1 MNGQLWPIVGRTI
14 VVSGVATV
22 LAVLAG
28 APLGYLMARSRFRG
42 RTLLLA
48 LVNTGMGLP
57 PVVVGLAVW
66 LLLARSGPLGVLDLI
81 YTKRAM
87 IVAQF
92 IIGLPLVVGVT
103 AAAVQALPRELPDL
117 LLSLGAGPWRTM
129 LLIGKEARLGLL
141 AALMAGFG
149 AVISEVGAAMTVGG
163 NLEGSTRVLATA
175 IVTVTGR
182 GEIGAALLL
191 GGFLLGI
198 AFATNLLLTIIQQ
211 RSEP

>member
-1 MNGQLWPIVGRTI
+1 
-14 VVSGVATV
+14 
-22 LAVLAG
+22 
-28 APLGYLMARSRFRG
+28 
-42 RTLLLA
+42 
-48 LVNTGMGLP
+48 
-57 PVVVGLAVW
+57 
-66 LLLARSGPLGVLDLI
+66 
-81 YTKRAM
+81 
-87 IVAQF
+87 
-92 IIGLPLVVGVT
+92 
-103 AAAVQALPRELPDL
+103 
-117 LLSLGAGPWRTM
+117 M

-198 AFATNLLLTIIQQ
+198 AFATNLLLTVIQQ